1 MNKFLILLS
10 SLFALTFFGCNN
22 DEEELDLIDTL
33 ENEKIAIHEY
43 LSQITTPILYLEYYS
58 VHGMLIDTV
67 FIFNYDNSGEVA
79 KDTGWV
85 LMDYEKFYLN
95 GAKLDTTSPEQGDS
109 TFTYAFGGP
118 VLYRYD
124 TVKKYDYVAEAFRHI
139 GVGSTGGEMIVPSIL
154 AGDKNNY
161 GKPLH
166 YKLKAHKL
174 INDVKVNEYEL
185 IQSYLGSSF
194 FVRKP
199 YEDFPTYE
207 ITSVTE
213 RDTVTYTAIVEKG
226 AGDRNIQVG
235 DSVLLEMDYGL
246 LDDVGLQ
253 NLVLR
258 SMGRDS
264 IYFLFNETWQRNYP
278 AGLVKGLQR
287 LQAGD
292 SAHVIVPYGMA
303 YGAGGTTREITFRD
317 RTKLKQYL
325 IPPYSTLWYWIRI
338 RKVVPPKTEE
348 E

>member
-1 MNKFLILLS
+1 M
-10 SLFALTFFGCNN
+10 
-22 DEEELDLIDTL
+22 
-33 ENEKIAIHEY
+33 
-43 LSQITTPILYLEYYS
+43 
-58 VHGMLIDTV
+58 
-67 FIFNYDNSGEVA
+67 
-79 KDTGWV
+79 
-85 LMDYEKFYLN
+85 
-95 GAKLDTTSPEQGDS
+95 DTTSPEQGDS

-124 TVKKYDYVAEAFRHI
+124 TIKKYDYVAEAFRHI
-139 GVGSTGGEMIVPSIL
+139 SVGSMGGEMIVPSIL

-174 INDVKVNEYEL
+174 INDVKVNEYKL
-185 IQSYLGSSF
+185 IRSYLVDVIGVENA
-194 FVRKP
+194 FV
-199 YEDFPTYE
+199 DFPTRE
-207 ITSVTE
+207 ISSIGE
-213 RDTVTYTAIVEKG
+213 RDTVTYTAILEKG
-226 AGDRNIQVG
+226 TGDRDIQVG

-253 NLVLR
+253 NRVLR

-264 IYFLFNETWQRNYP
+264 IYFLFNETWQKNYP
-278 AGLVKGLQR
+278 TGLVKGLQH

-292 SAHVIVPYGMA
+292 SAHIIVPYGMA
-303 YGAGGTTREITFRD
+303 YGAVGTTREITFRD

-325 IPPYSTLWYWIRI
+325 IPPYSTLWYWVRI